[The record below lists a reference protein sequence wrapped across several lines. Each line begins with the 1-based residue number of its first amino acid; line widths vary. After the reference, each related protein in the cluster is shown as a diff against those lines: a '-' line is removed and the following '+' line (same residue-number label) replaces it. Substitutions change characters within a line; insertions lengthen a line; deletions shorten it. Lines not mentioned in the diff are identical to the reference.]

1 MKDKCVLITGAT
13 KGIGWAL
20 TQRLSDLGCHV
31 VGIARNTTDVDFPGY
46 LYACDLSDAGRTEEV
61 LREIRDK
68 FPVDA
73 VVNNVGLVTPQPL
86 GEIDLASLYSVLD
99 LNVRVAVQVTQAF
112 VESMKVRRAG
122 RIVNVCSRAIHGGLE
137 RTAYSAAK
145 SALVGCTRTWALE
158 LAEYGITVNAVAPG
172 PIETEMFRATRPPA
186 ATPKRIGLRAD
197 EAPGRAGRSGGRH
210 RLPAVRRRR
219 LHHRPGAG
227 RGWGRQP
234 GRTHLSLC
242 RPWHENAHRGCA
254 FSWAIRRRWR

>member
-1 MKDKCVLITGAT
+1 M
-13 KGIGWAL
+13 
-20 TQRLSDLGCHV
+20 
-31 VGIARNTTDVDFPGY
+31 
-46 LYACDLSDAGRTEEV
+46 
-61 LREIRDK
+61 
-68 FPVDA
+68 DA

-172 PIETEMFRATRPPA
+172 PIETEMFRATRPAGSDAEKRALASVPMKRLGAPA
-186 ATPKRIGLRAD
+186 EVAAAIAFLLSDDAGFITGQVLGVDGAAAWAD
-197 EAPGRAGRSGGRH
+197 APEPVSA
-210 RLPAVRRRR
+210 
-219 LHHRPGAG
+219 
-227 RGWGRQP
+227 
-234 GRTHLSLC
+234 
-242 RPWHENAHRGCA
+242 WHENAHRGCA